1 MTVATSPTGPQT
13 LAARDL
19 GPAPEPEIIRDIA
32 KRCAYA
38 APVALV
44 AGFLGWQL
52 DGLVSVAVALVV
64 VVANFALAASLQAWA
79 ARISLGLV
87 MGVALFGFVVRL
99 AIVSAIVWSIGQ
111 QPWVEPMPLGLTLII
126 GHLGLLIW
134 ETRFV
139 SASLAFPGLKPA
151 PVKEKP

>member
-1 MTVATSPTGPQT
+1 MTAPTTTPSLAT
-13 LAARDL
+13 RDL
-19 GPAPEPEIIRDIA
+19 GPAPEPEIIRDLA
-32 KRCAYA
+32 KHCAYA

-44 AGFLGWQL
+44 IGFLGWQV
-52 DGLVSVAVALVV
+52 DGLVSVAVALTV

-87 MGVALFGFVVRL
+87 MGIALFGFVVRL
-99 AIVSAIVWSIGQ
+99 AIISAIVWFAGQ
-111 QPWVEPMPLGLTLII
+111 QSWTEPLPLGLTLII

-139 SASLAFPGLKPA
+139 SASLAFPGLKPI
-151 PVKEKP
+151 PTKEPR

>member
-1 MTVATSPTGPQT
+1 MTAPATPT
-13 LAARDL
+13 LATRDL
-19 GPAPEPEIIRDIA
+19 GPAPEPEIIRDMA

-44 AGFLGWQL
+44 IGFVGWQV
-52 DGLVSVAVALVV
+52 DGLVSVAVALAV

-111 QPWVEPMPLGLTLII
+111 QSWVEPLPLGLTLII

-139 SASLAFPGLKPA
+139 SASLAFPGLKPV
-151 PVKEKP
+151 PTKEPR

>member
-1 MTVATSPTGPQT
+1 MTAPTAPSPLAT
-13 LAARDL
+13 RDL
-19 GPAPEPEIIRDIA
+19 GPAPEPEIIRDLV
-32 KRCAYA
+32 KHGLLA

-44 AGFLGWQL
+44 AGFVGWQV
-52 DGLVSVAVALVV
+52 DGLTSVVVALAVV
-64 VVANFALAASLQAWA
+64 LANFALAAWLQAWA

-111 QPWVEPMPLGLTLII
+111 QPWVEPLPLGLTLII

-134 ETRFV
+134 ETKFV
-139 SASLAFPGLKPA
+139 SASLAFPGLKPV
-151 PVKEKP
+151 PTKEPR

>member
-1 MTVATSPTGPQT
+1 MTTTTPTGPQT
-13 LAARDL
+13 LATRDL

-139 SASLAFPGLKPA
+139 SASLAFPGLKPV
-151 PVKEKP
+151 PTKEPR

>member
-1 MTVATSPTGPQT
+1 MTATSTPSP
-13 LAARDL
+13 LATRDL
-19 GPAPEPEIIRDIA
+19 GPAPEPEIIRDLV
-32 KRCAYA
+32 KHGLLA

-44 AGFLGWQL
+44 AGFVGWQV
-52 DGLVSVAVALVV
+52 DGLVSVVVALAVV
-64 VVANFALAASLQAWA
+64 LANFALAAWLQAWA

-111 QPWVEPMPLGLTLII
+111 QPWVEPLPLGLTLII

-139 SASLAFPGLKPA
+139 SASLAFPGLKPV
-151 PVKEKP
+151 PTKEPR

>member
-1 MTVATSPTGPQT
+1 MTATSTPSP
-13 LAARDL
+13 LATRDL
-19 GPAPEPEIIRDIA
+19 GPAPEPEIIRDLVKHGLI
-32 KRCAYA
+32 A

-44 AGFLGWQL
+44 AGFIGWQV
-52 DGLVSVAVALVV
+52 DGLTSVVVALAVV
-64 VVANFALAASLQAWA
+64 LANFALAAWLQAWA

-111 QPWVEPMPLGLTLII
+111 QPWVEPLPLGLTLII

-134 ETRFV
+134 ETKFV
-139 SASLAFPGLKPA
+139 SASLAFPGLKPV
-151 PVKEKP
+151 PTKEPR

>member
-1 MTVATSPTGPQT
+1 MTAPTATPT
-13 LAARDL
+13 LATRDL

-32 KRCAYA
+32 KRCAYV

-44 AGFLGWQL
+44 AGFVGWQL

-139 SASLAFPGLKPA
+139 SASLAFPGLKPV
-151 PVKEKP
+151 PTKEPR

>member
-1 MTVATSPTGPQT
+1 MTATSTPSP
-13 LAARDL
+13 LATRDL
-19 GPAPEPEIIRDIA
+19 GPAPEPEIIRDLV
-32 KRCAYA
+32 KHGLLA

-44 AGFLGWQL
+44 AGFVGWQV
-52 DGLVSVAVALVV
+52 DGLTSVAVALAVV
-64 VVANFALAASLQAWA
+64 LANFALAAWLQAWA

-111 QPWVEPMPLGLTLII
+111 QPWVEPLPLGLTLII

-139 SASLAFPGLKPA
+139 SASLAFPGLKPV
-151 PVKEKP
+151 PTKEPR